1 MLEVGYKAATE
12 QIRPRELLE
21 YAVQAEA
28 AGFDSVWASDH
39 FHPWMDR
46 GASTFV
52 WTWLGALGQRTGRV
66 RFGTEVTCPT
76 LRYHPAI
83 VAQAAATLGAMY
95 PGRTFLSVGAGES
108 LNETPVTGLWPSY
121 AERRDRLAE
130 AVDLIRRLWSGRSV
144 TFHGDFYDV
153 YAAKL
158 YTLPEQPL
166 PIYLAADGPRSARL
180 AGRMADG
187 LITTS
192 TTPER
197 YGPVLQAFDE
207 GQREAGR
214 DGGGLPRCVELKVML
229 ATPEQAVPVVRQW
242 WGSALF
248 PIMFT
253 HEIYDPTEAETMGR
267 MVSAEAVTQKVFIS
281 PDPDA
286 HVAFLEAY
294 VRAGFTTLILLC
306 PDPDQRPFL
315 EAYGRHVLPR
325 LREAA
330 GGRAHARA

>member
-1 MLEVGYKAATE
+1 MLELGYKAATE
-12 QIRPRELLE
+12 QIQPRDLLE

-52 WTWLGALGQRTGRV
+52 WTWLGALGERTERL
-66 RFGTEVTCPT
+66 RLGTEVTCPT
-76 LRYHPAI
+76 LRYHPAL

-95 PGRTFLSVGAGES
+95 PGRAFLSVGSGES
-108 LNETPVTGLWPSY
+108 LNETPLTGLWPAY

-130 AVDLIRRLWSGRSV
+130 AVDLIRRLWTGRSV
-144 TFHGDFYDV
+144 TFHGEFYDT
-153 YAAKL
+153 YSAKL
-158 YTLPEQPL
+158 YTVPETPP

-180 AGRMADG
+180 AGRAADG

-192 TTPER
+192 TTPQQYE
-197 YGPVLQAFDE
+197 PVLGAFREAAQA
-207 GQREAGR
+207 AGR
-214 DGGGLPRCVELKVML
+214 DPEALPRCVEIKVML
-229 ATPEQAVPVVRQW
+229 GTPEEAVPVVRQW
-242 WGSALF
+242 WGSSLF
-248 PIMFT
+248 PIMFNR
-253 HEIYDPTEAETMGR
+253 EIYDPTEAETLGQ
-267 MVSAEAVTQKVFIS
+267 MVGVEAVARKVFIS

-286 HVAFLEAY
+286 HVAYLEPFLQ
-294 VRAGFTTLILLC
+294 AGFTTLILFC

-330 GGRAHARA
+330 QRAGARP